1 MKAILEFNLP
11 EDEVEFRQAVDA
23 GNMHCVLFD
32 FSQHLRQKLKY
43 GNLSEAEE
51 DIYEKIKSEFLEI
64 LDHHNIDLG

>member
-43 GNLSEAEE
+43 GNLSEQEAK
-51 DIYEKIKSEFLEI
+51 IYEEIKSEFLEI
-64 LDHHNIDLG
+64 MDEHNVIL